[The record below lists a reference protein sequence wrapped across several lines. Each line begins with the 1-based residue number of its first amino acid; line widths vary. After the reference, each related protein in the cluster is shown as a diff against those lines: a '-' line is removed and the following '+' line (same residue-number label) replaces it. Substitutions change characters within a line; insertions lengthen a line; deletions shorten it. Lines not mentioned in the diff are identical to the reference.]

1 MPEHNYVNDSIITAN
16 RDNHRDPT
24 SLFDV
29 FDMRKYHLLKI
40 VFNEEISFK
49 FILKF

>member
-1 MPEHNYVNDSIITAN
+1 MPEHNYVNDSVITAN

-29 FDMRKYHLLKI
+29 FDMRKYHLLIII
-40 VFNEEISFK
+40 V
-49 FILKF
+49 

>member
-29 FDMRKYHLLKI
+29 FDMRKYHLLQSYLMKK
-40 VFNEEISFK
+40 FLSNLSF
-49 FILKF
+49 